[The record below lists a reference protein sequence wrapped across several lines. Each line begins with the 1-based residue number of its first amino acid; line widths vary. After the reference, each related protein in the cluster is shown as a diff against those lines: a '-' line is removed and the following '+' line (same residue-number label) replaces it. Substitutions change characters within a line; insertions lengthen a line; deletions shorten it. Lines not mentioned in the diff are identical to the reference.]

1 MEGLLIAMKQYEQ
14 AIATLIVS
22 GFAIMLIAD
31 VLKQIMWY
39 LVVFAFLAV
48 IFRLLLRNH

>member
-1 MEGLLIAMKQYEQ
+1 MKQYEQ
-14 AIATLIVS
+14 ALATLIAG

-39 LVVFAFLAV
+39 LVVFAVLAV